1 MLQVRA
7 QVQAWRQLR
16 IGLCLRVQRVDRHTC
31 GNCFD
36 RGHAPALSKLGWP
49 QRMMSCVMG
58 CQRHFEERVRL
69 GEERAT
75 NLDLARS
82 EWDRL
87 LAAAESLAALAE
99 LSAWDPTRP

>member
-1 MLQVRA
+1 
-7 QVQAWRQLR
+7 
-16 IGLCLRVQRVDRHTC
+16 
-31 GNCFD
+31 
-36 RGHAPALSKLGWP
+36 
-49 QRMMSCVMG
+49 MG